1 MKKIRNI
8 RFRALTLAFA
18 CIIGT
23 SACSSAQTD
32 VSSEVLSTESSS
44 QTENTLSD
52 ANSSNFA
59 DSTTIYGKVTAVNG
73 NEITFEVGTLN
84 AADALSG
91 ATANA
96 QPAGQAVSG
105 QANRQGNGRPNAQPD
120 EQNDIP
126 PEGETAASQS
136 DLNAETNDNM
146 PPDLLTLTGESRTI
160 VIEDKSIL
168 SKKQMAEERG
178 PQGKTEENTQQNSQ
192 IAQDSIPAETASL
205 SEIQE
210 GTILEVTY
218 QSDGETLASVTI
230 LSDGP
235 ANN

>member
-52 ANSSNFA
+52 ANSSNSA

-96 QPAGQAVSG
+96 QPAGH
-105 QANRQGNGRPNAQPD
+105 
-120 EQNDIP
+120 
-126 PEGETAASQS
+126 
-136 DLNAETNDNM
+136 
-146 PPDLLTLTGESRTI
+146 
-160 VIEDKSIL
+160 
-168 SKKQMAEERG
+168 
-178 PQGKTEENTQQNSQ
+178 
-192 IAQDSIPAETASL
+192 SL
-205 SEIQE
+205 
-210 GTILEVTY
+210 
-218 QSDGETLASVTI
+218 DGY
-230 LSDGP
+230 
-235 ANN
+235 